1 MLTRLWP
8 LGARSLALASPARA
22 LPLLRQVHGGPES
35 RFCPAQ
41 VYQYDEMDKLVI
53 NYTNCLHC
61 KACSIKM
68 PQQYIDWTVPEGG
81 GGPLYNVM

>member
-1 MLTRLWP
+1 M
-8 LGARSLALASPARA
+8 
-22 LPLLRQVHGGPES
+22 HGGPES

-68 PQQYIDWTVPEGG
+68 PQQYVDWTVPEGG